1 VIPRGNESILF
12 VDDETILVEMGRDML
27 ANLGYTVTA
36 ITDSI
41 EALEIFRD
49 QPNQFDLVLT
59 DMTMPKMTG
68 LGLSK
73 EIQRIRPEIPII
85 LSTGFSDLV
94 DGKNAAELGIRKVL
108 MKPFSLKDLAGLIRK
123 VLDESAP

>member
-1 VIPRGNESILF
+1 
-12 VDDETILVEMGRDML
+12 
-27 ANLGYTVTA
+27 
-36 ITDSI
+36 
-41 EALEIFRD
+41 
-49 QPNQFDLVLT
+49 
-59 DMTMPKMTG
+59 MPKMTG